1 MLARAVVRHS
11 VRPLTPPLASD
22 TLPMLAQGGD
32 QAHLGVE
39 G

>member
-11 VRPLTPPLASD
+11 VRPLSPLMASG
-22 TLPMLAQGGD
+22 TLPVLAHGGD
-32 QAHLGVE
+32 HAHLGME